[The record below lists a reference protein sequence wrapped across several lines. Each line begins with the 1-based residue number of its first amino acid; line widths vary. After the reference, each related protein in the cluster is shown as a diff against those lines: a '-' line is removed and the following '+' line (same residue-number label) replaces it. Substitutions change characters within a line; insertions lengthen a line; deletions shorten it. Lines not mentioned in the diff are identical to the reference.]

1 MSKRKSESKK
11 RRYKRTAILEKHK
24 EQAKTVIQ
32 YFYEQHNLPKGEL
45 IIDKENHSPI
55 SLYRVIKDGGIKDIF
70 TVINKTNNDK
80 FVCVST
86 IGNDRSWLEISKFNQ
101 IGISTYGKREWD
113 NMVAVYDD
121 PIAFK

>member
-11 RRYKRTAILEKHK
+11 RRYKRAAILEKHK

-45 IIDKENHSPI
+45 VIDKENHSPI
-55 SLYRVIKDGGIKDIF
+55 SLYRVISDGGIKDIF

-86 IGNDRSWLEISKFNQ
+86 IGNGRSWLEISKFNQ

-113 NMVAVYDD
+113 NMVVVYDD